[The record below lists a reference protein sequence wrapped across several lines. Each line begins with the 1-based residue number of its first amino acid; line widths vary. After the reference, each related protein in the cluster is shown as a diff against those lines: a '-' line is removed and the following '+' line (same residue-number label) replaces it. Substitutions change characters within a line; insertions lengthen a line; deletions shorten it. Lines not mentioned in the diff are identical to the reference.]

1 MRGSEFNTLKCESFV
16 QSATKFLTFFKYC
29 FLFVDS
35 HNRLQGNIMLFYR
48 CSKRE
53 RTERKKHMNIKE
65 VANAM
70 DNVVF
75 EAKDE
80 LSKASILGNQ
90 AVINNLI
97 YYYHN
102 VDSVADEV
110 AKNLHLNEDE
120 YESFYIQFENEHK
133 TLMSWLDLIC
143 KMYQ

>member
-1 MRGSEFNTLKCESFV
+1 
-16 QSATKFLTFFKYC
+16 
-29 FLFVDS
+29 
-35 HNRLQGNIMLFYR
+35 
-48 CSKRE
+48 
-53 RTERKKHMNIKE
+53 MNIKE